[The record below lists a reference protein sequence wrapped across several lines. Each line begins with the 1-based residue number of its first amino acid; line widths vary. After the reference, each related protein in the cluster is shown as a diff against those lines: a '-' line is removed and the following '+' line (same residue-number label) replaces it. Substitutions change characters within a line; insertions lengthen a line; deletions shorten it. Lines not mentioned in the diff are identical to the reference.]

1 MKSIAC
7 YDSLH
12 GLYTRLGLKARLIV
26 LVLAI
31 AVPLLVMAAFSIS
44 NRALHIVEQD
54 SYTQL
59 VNTHHLL
66 ATSVS
71 LWLDTHSKAFQYFV
85 SQPDITGMIA
95 GRQKQLLKKMAAS
108 YPYLYLVSTTD
119 LSGQNVA
126 RSDEMQLMDYSDR
139 AWFRQ
144 AKLGTPV
151 TFESVISKTI
161 DKPGLVVSMPI
172 QNDNGRI
179 VGVGM
184 FAMDLDNLSKQVRVT
199 RLGKTGFAYLVDNQ
213 NRVIAHPDPTFSSKL
228 RDLSTDPAVAAL
240 RQGKRGAITF
250 KEEDGQI
257 WLAHVDALANGWGI
271 VVQQKEAEVL
281 SAGRF
286 FQRMA
291 LMIIVGAVLILI
303 VSAWWAVRQA
313 LHPIDILTQAVT
325 GLTSGKFSPSDFETT
340 HLRLSQIRSR
350 NDEIGTLADSFY
362 KMAIQLQE
370 TLSSLQ
376 QELAEHKRIDAE
388 LERER
393 SILSTILKND
403 PSGVVLIDHRGV
415 FQYVNP
421 EFTNITGYTLRD
433 ISTIDQWY
441 QAAYQDPD
449 YRQKV
454 VQAWKDGRS
463 VQDRRWDAEFTI
475 TCKDGRTKDIEFRT
489 AFIKNGEVTVL
500 NDVTERRRAAKAI
513 EESEGKYRNI
523 VENAVEGIFQTTPEG
538 RFISVNPAFSIMHG
552 YESPQEMIASIND
565 IKHQIYVHSDDRI
578 TFMNILEK
586 KGVIEAFDV
595 QLYRKDGG
603 IIWVSLKARAVQDA
617 EGTTLHYE
625 GMAENITERKRVEEE
640 VRQKNEQ
647 LRELR
652 LTLSEFEENERRKIS
667 RELHDLIGQNLAI
680 LGLNL
685 NMLQTLIP
693 DPSSELIQSRLKDSL
708 ALVKQTTAD
717 IRNLMADLRSP
728 VLDDYGLVA
737 AIKLYGEQCAF
748 RTGIRVLVQG
758 SELTLRL
765 PAHIEN
771 AMFRI
776 VQEALTN
783 VIKHSQ
789 ASEAIVNINMENN
802 LLFVTVKDDGIGY
815 HQADIARKDEHRGWG
830 QSTMM
835 ERALLVGGRGCI
847 TSNPGEGTCVS
858 VEVPL

>member
-1 MKSIAC
+1 MKSKTWHDFL
-7 YDSLH
+7 Y
-12 GLYTRLGLKARLIV
+12 GLYARSGLKARLIV

-31 AVPLLVMAAFSIS
+31 AVPLLVTAAISIS
-44 NRALHIVEQD
+44 NRALRIVEQD
-54 SYTQL
+54 SYAQL

-66 ATSVS
+66 TTSVS

-85 SQPDITGMIA
+85 SQPDIVGMSA
-95 GRQKQLLKKMAAS
+95 GRQKQLLNKMAAS
-108 YPYLYLVSTTD
+108 YPYMYLVSTTD
-119 LSGQNVA
+119 LRGMNVA
-126 RSDEMQLMDYSDR
+126 RSDEMQRIDYSDR
-139 AWFRQ
+139 FWFQQ
-144 AKLGTPV
+144 AKIGTPV

-172 QNDNGRI
+172 KNDAGRI

-228 RDLSTDPAVAAL
+228 RNFSTDPAVAAL

-250 KEEDGQI
+250 KEGDGQT
-257 WLAHVDALANGWGI
+257 WLAHVDSLANGWGI
-271 VVQQKEAEVL
+271 IVQQKEAEVL

-286 FQRMA
+286 FQQMA
-291 LMIIVGAVLILI
+291 LLIIVGAVLILI
-303 VSAWWAVRQA
+303 VSSWWAVRQA

-325 GLTSGKFSPSDFETT
+325 SLTSGKFSPSDFEAT
-340 HLRLSQIRSR
+340 HLRLFKIRSR
-350 NDEIGTLADSFY
+350 NDEIGMLADSFY

-376 QELAEHKRIDAE
+376 QELAEHKRVDAE

-393 SILSTILKND
+393 SILATILKND
-403 PSGVVLIDHRGV
+403 PSGVVLIDHHGV
-415 FQYVNP
+415 FRYVNP

-433 ISTIDQWY
+433 ISTIQEWY
-441 QAAYQDPD
+441 QAVYQDPE
-449 YRQKV
+449 YRQMV
-454 VQAWKDGRS
+454 INVWKDRRS
-463 VQDRRWDAEFTI
+463 LQERRWDVEFTI
-475 TCKDGRTKDIEFRT
+475 NCKDGQTKDIEFRT
-489 AFIKNGEVTVL
+489 AFIKDGEITVL
-500 NDVTERRRAAKAI
+500 NDVTVRRRAAKAI

-523 VENAVEGIFQTTPEG
+523 VENAVEGIYQTTPEG
-538 RFISVNPAFSIMHG
+538 RFINVNPAFSIMHG
-552 YESPQEMIASIND
+552 YESPGEMIASIND
-565 IKHQIYVHSDDRI
+565 IKHQLYVHSDDRI
-578 TFMNILEK
+578 RFMNILEK

-595 QLYRKDGG
+595 QLYKKDGG
-603 IIWVSLKARAVQDA
+603 KIWVSLKARAVQDS
-617 EGTTLHYE
+617 EGTTLYYE

-652 LTLSEFEENERRKIS
+652 WKLSEFEENERKKIS

-685 NMLQTLIP
+685 NMLRTLLP
-693 DPSSELIQSRLKDSL
+693 GKPTELIQSRLKDSL
-708 ALVKQTTAD
+708 ALVKQTTVD

-737 AIKLYGEQCAF
+737 AIRLYGDQCAF
-748 RTGIRVLVQG
+748 RAGIRVIVQG
-758 SELTLRL
+758 NELTLRL

-783 VIKHSQ
+783 VIKHAQ
-789 ASEAIVNINMENN
+789 AAEATVNIMIENSR
-802 LLFVTVKDDGIGY
+802 LCITVTDDGIGY
-815 HQADIARKDEHRGWG
+815 NQADIARKDEHRGWG
-830 QSTMM
+830 LSTMM
-835 ERALLVGGRGCI
+835 ERALLVGGMGCI
-847 TSNPGEGTCVS
+847 TSNPGEGTCVA

>member
-1 MKSIAC
+1 M
-7 YDSLH
+7 
-12 GLYTRLGLKARLIV
+12 
-26 LVLAI
+26 AI
-31 AVPLLVMAAFSIS
+31 AVPLLVTAAISIS

-59 VNTHHLL
+59 VNTHQLL
-66 ATSVS
+66 TTSVS
-71 LWLDTHSKAFQYFV
+71 LWLDTQSKAFQYFV
-85 SQPDITGMIA
+85 SEPDITGMIA

-108 YPYLYLVSTTD
+108 YPYMYLVSTTD
-119 LSGQNVA
+119 LSGKNVA

-139 AWFRQ
+139 VWFQR
-144 AKLGTPV
+144 AKIGTPV

-172 QNDNGRI
+172 RNDTGRI

-199 RLGKTGFAYLVDNQ
+199 RLGKTGFAYLVDNR

-240 RQGKRGAITF
+240 RRGKRGAITF

-257 WLAHVDALANGWGI
+257 WLAHVDALTNGWGI

-291 LMIIVGAVLILI
+291 LMIIAGAVLILI

-325 GLTSGKFSPSDFETT
+325 GLTSGKFSPFDFETT
-340 HLRLSQIRSR
+340 HLRLSRIRAR
-350 NDEIGTLADSFY
+350 NDEIGTLADSFS
-362 KMAIQLQE
+362 KMATQLQE

-403 PSGVVLIDHRGV
+403 PGGVVLIDHRGV

-441 QAAYQDPD
+441 QAAYPDPD

-454 VQAWKDGRS
+454 VQAWKDGRT

-489 AFIKNGEVTVL
+489 AFIKDGEVTVL

-513 EESEGKYRNI
+513 EESEEKYRHI
-523 VENAVEGIFQTTPEG
+523 VEDAVEGIFQTTPDG

-552 YESPQEMIASIND
+552 YESPREMIAAIND
-565 IKHQIYVHSDDRI
+565 IRHQLYVHSDDRI

-603 IIWVSLKARAVQDA
+603 KIWVSLKARAVQDS

-652 LTLSEFEENERRKIS
+652 LKLSEFEENERRKVS

-693 DPSSELIQSRLKDSL
+693 ERSAELIQSRLQDSL
-708 ALVKQTTAD
+708 AIVKQTTAD

-748 RTGIRVLVQG
+748 RAGIRVMVQG
-758 SELTLRL
+758 SELPLRL

-783 VIKHSQ
+783 VIKHAQ
-789 ASEAIVNINMENN
+789 ASEAIINIERRDGR
-802 LLFVTVKDDGIGY
+802 LFVTVTDDGIGY

-835 ERALLVGGRGCI
+835 ERALLVGGMARI
-847 TSNPGEGTCVS
+847 TSKPGEGTCIS

>member
-1 MKSIAC
+1 MKSNAW
-7 YDSLH
+7 YYSLY
-12 GLYTRLGLKARLIV
+12 GLYARLGLKARLIV

-31 AVPLLVMAAFSIS
+31 AVPLLFMAAISIS

-54 SYTQL
+54 SYAQL

-66 ATSVS
+66 TTSVS

-85 SQPDITGMIA
+85 SQPDITGMTA
-95 GRQKQLLKKMAAS
+95 GLQKQLLQKMAAS
-108 YPYLYLVSTTD
+108 YPYMYLISTTD
-119 LSGQNVA
+119 LNGKNVA
-126 RSDEMQLMDYSDR
+126 RSDEMRLINYSDR
-139 AWFRQ
+139 FWFQQ
-144 AKLGTPV
+144 AKIGTPV
-151 TFESVISKTI
+151 TFESVISRTI

-172 QNDNGRI
+172 KNDTGRI

-184 FAMDLDNLSKQVRVT
+184 FAMDLDNLSKQVQVT
-199 RLGKTGFAYLVDNQ
+199 RLGKTGFAYLVDSR
-213 NRVIAHPDPTFSSKL
+213 NRVIAHPDPTFSRKL
-228 RDLSTDPAVAAL
+228 RDLSADPAVAAL
-240 RQGKRGAITF
+240 RQGKRGPITF
-250 KEEDGQI
+250 KEGDGQT
-257 WLAHVDALANGWGI
+257 WLAHVGALANGWGI

-281 SAGRF
+281 SAGQF

-291 LMIIVGAVLILI
+291 LMIIIGAVIILI
-303 VSAWWAVRQA
+303 VSSWWAVRQA

-340 HLRLSQIRSR
+340 YLHLFKIRSR
-350 NDEIGTLADSFY
+350 NDEIGILADSFY

-376 QELAEHKRIDAE
+376 QELAEHKRVDAE

-403 PSGVVLIDHRGV
+403 PSGVVLIDHQGV

-421 EFTNITGYTLRD
+421 EFTNITGYTLLD
-433 ISTIDQWY
+433 ISTIQEWY
-441 QAAYQDPD
+441 QAAYQDPE

-454 VQAWKDGRS
+454 ISVWKNRKS
-463 VQDRRWDAEFTI
+463 LQERRWDVEFTI
-475 TCKDGRTKDIEFRT
+475 NCKDGQTKDIEFRT
-489 AFIKNGEVTVL
+489 AFIKDGEVTVL
-500 NDVTERRRAAKAI
+500 NDVTVRRRAAKAI

-523 VENAVEGIFQTTPEG
+523 VENAVEGIYQTTPEG
-538 RFISVNPAFSIMHG
+538 QFINVNPAFSIMHG
-552 YESPQEMIASIND
+552 YESPGEMIASIND
-565 IKHQIYVHSDDRI
+565 IKHQLYVHSDDRI
-578 TFMNILEK
+578 RFMNILEK
-586 KGVIEAFDV
+586 KGIIEAFDV
-595 QLYRKDGG
+595 QLYKKDGG
-603 IIWVSLKARAVQDA
+603 KIWVSLKARAVQNS
-617 EGTTLHYE
+617 EGTTLYYE

-652 LTLSEFEENERRKIS
+652 WKLSEFEENERKKIS

-685 NMLQTLIP
+685 NMLRTLLR
-693 DPSSELIQSRLKDSL
+693 DKSTELIQSRLKDSL
-708 ALVKQTTAD
+708 SLVKQTTVD

-728 VLDDYGLVA
+728 VLDDYGLMA
-737 AIKLYGEQCAF
+737 AIRLYGDQCAF
-748 RTGIRVLVQG
+748 RAGIRVIVQG
-758 SELTLRL
+758 NERTIRF

-783 VIKHSQ
+783 VIKHAQ
-789 ASEAIVNINMENN
+789 ASEVIINIKRENGR
-802 LLFVTVKDDGIGY
+802 LYVTVTDNGIGY
-815 HQADIARKDEHRGWG
+815 NQADIARKDEHRGWG
-830 QSTMM
+830 LSTMM
-835 ERALLVGGRGCI
+835 ERVLLVGGIGCI
-847 TSNPGEGTCVS
+847 TSNPGEGTCVA

>member
-1 MKSIAC
+1 MKSKAW
-7 YDSLH
+7 YDFFC
-12 GLYTRLGLKARLIV
+12 GLYARSGLKARLIV

-31 AVPLLVMAAFSIS
+31 AVPLLVTAAISIS
-44 NRALHIVEQD
+44 NRALRIVEQD
-54 SYTQL
+54 SYGQL

-66 ATSVS
+66 TTSVS

-95 GRQKQLLKKMAAS
+95 GRQKQLLNKMAAA

-119 LSGQNVA
+119 LRGMNVA
-126 RSDEMQLMDYSDR
+126 RSDEMQRIDYSDR
-139 AWFRQ
+139 FWFQQ
-144 AKLGTPV
+144 AKIGTPV

-172 QNDNGRI
+172 KNDAGRI

-213 NRVIAHPDPTFSSKL
+213 NRVIAHPDPTFSSKF
-228 RDLSTDPAVAAL
+228 RDFSANPAVASL

-250 KEEDGQI
+250 KERDGQT
-257 WLAHVDALANGWGI
+257 WLAHIDALANGWGI

-286 FQRMA
+286 FQQMA
-291 LMIIVGAVLILI
+291 MMIIVGAVMILI
-303 VSAWWAVRQA
+303 VSSWWAVRQA

-325 GLTSGKFSPSDFETT
+325 SLTSGKFSPSDFETT
-340 HLRLSQIRSR
+340 HLRLFKIQSR
-350 NDEIGTLADSFY
+350 KDEIGMLADSFY

-403 PSGVVLIDHRGV
+403 PSGVVLIDHHGV
-415 FQYVNP
+415 FRYVNP

-433 ISTIDQWY
+433 ISTIQQWS
-441 QAAYQDPD
+441 QAAYQDPE

-454 VQAWKDGRS
+454 ISVWKDRRS
-463 VQDRRWDAEFTI
+463 LQERRWDVEFTI
-475 TCKDGRTKDIEFRT
+475 NCKDGRTKDIEFRT
-489 AFIKNGEVTVL
+489 AVIKDGEVTVL
-500 NDVTERRRAAKAI
+500 NDVTVRRRAAKAI

-523 VENAVEGIFQTTPEG
+523 FENAVEGIFQTTPEG
-538 RFISVNPAFSIMHG
+538 RFINVNPAFSNMHG
-552 YESPQEMIASIND
+552 YESPGEMIASIND
-565 IKHQIYVHSDDRI
+565 IKHQLYVHSDDRI
-578 TFMNILEK
+578 RFMNILDK
-586 KGVIEAFDV
+586 KGIIEAFDV

-603 IIWVSLKARAVQDA
+603 KIWVSLKARAVQDS
-617 EGTTLHYE
+617 EGITLYFE

-652 LTLSEFEENERRKIS
+652 WKLSEFEENERKKIS

-685 NMLQTLIP
+685 NMLRTLLP
-693 DPSSELIQSRLKDSL
+693 DKPTELIQSRLKDSL

-737 AIKLYGEQCAF
+737 AIRLYGDQSACRA
-748 RTGIRVLVQG
+748 GIRVIVQG
-758 SELTLRL
+758 SEQTLRL
-765 PAHIEN
+765 SAHIEN

-783 VIKHSQ
+783 VIKHAQ
-789 ASEAIVNINMENN
+789 ATEAIVNIKIENGQ
-802 LLFVTVKDDGIGY
+802 LYVTVTDDGIGY
-815 HQADIARKDEHRGWG
+815 NQADIAKKDEHRGWG

-835 ERALLVGGRGCI
+835 ERALLMGGMACI
-847 TSNPGEGTCVS
+847 TSNPGEGTCVA
-858 VEVPL
+858 VEVPV